1 MILGDI
7 FRKREGRVAQ
17 ELKNNSGDLGLV
29 ESGLGFQID
38 INQSISPLQA
48 TRERVKF
55 EVVTV
60 TEVGKYK
67 CTMLLTLVS
76 SLH

>member
-48 TRERVKF
+48 TRAG
-55 EVVTV
+55 EV
-60 TEVGKYK
+60 
-67 CTMLLTLVS
+67 
-76 SLH
+76 